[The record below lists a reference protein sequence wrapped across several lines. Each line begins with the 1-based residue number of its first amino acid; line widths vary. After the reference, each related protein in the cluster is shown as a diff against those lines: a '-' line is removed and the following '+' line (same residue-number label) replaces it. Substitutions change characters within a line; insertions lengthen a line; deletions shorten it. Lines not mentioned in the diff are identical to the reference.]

1 MTRLLSL
8 AAAAFLGAATLPAAA
23 QAPEAARSFRIVAAP
38 DAVRPGDPIAVVV
51 AAPAQHDAAASPEAA
66 AAAAGAAPV
75 RAALFS
81 DDGETLAAA
90 ACFPYPIGGAPEAAV
105 FAAILAVPST
115 ARSGSAALRLFDA
128 GGAVVAERRIALG
141 SRDFVRDEIPLDA
154 ENTALRTVP
163 DPRKTAEAEA
173 LWKLLSRT
181 DPQAV
186 FAEGAFV
193 PPVAS
198 TRRTSRFGDR
208 RVYRYADGKS
218 ETAIHAGIDYGV
230 PRGTPVVASGAG
242 RVVFAAE
249 RIVTGRSVVVEH
261 LPGVYSLYYH
271 LDRIGVAVGDRV
283 AAGQSIGRSGSTGLS
298 TGPHLHWEFR
308 VSGENADPDAFLA
321 RPILDKEAIIGK
333 IRGSF
338 GAPVASE

>member
-1 MTRLLSL
+1 MTRLLAL
-8 AAAAFLGAATLPAAA
+8 AAAAFLAAALPAAA
-23 QAPEAARSFRIVAAP
+23 QEPEAPRTLRIVAAP
-38 DAVRPGDPIAVVV
+38 DAVRPGDPFAVAAAERAAADGPG
-51 AAPAQHDAAASPEAA
+51 AAPA
-66 AAAAGAAPV
+66 
-75 RAALFS
+75 RATLVS
-81 DDGETLAAA
+81 DDGTPLAAA
-90 ACFPYPIGGAPEAAV
+90 ILFPYPIDMTPETAV

-115 ARSGSAALRLFDA
+115 ARSGGAALRILGVD
-128 GGAVVAERRIALG
+128 GSVVAERQVAIG
-141 SRDFVRDEIPLDA
+141 SRDFVREEIPLDA
-154 ENTALRTVP
+154 DNTALRTVP

-173 LWKLLSRT
+173 LWKLLART

-186 FAEGAFV
+186 FAAGTFV

-208 RVYRYADGKS
+208 RIYRYADGKT

-230 PRGTPVVASGAG
+230 PRGTPVAASGAG

-249 RIVTGRSVVVEH
+249 RIVTGRSVVIEH

-271 LDRIGVAVGDRV
+271 LDRIDV
-283 AAGQSIGRSGSTGLS
+283 AAGDLVAAGKSIGRSGSTGLS

-308 VSGENADPDAFLA
+308 VAGENADPDVFLS

-333 IRGSF
+333 IRGSI